1 MYDDILFPTDGSD
14 MAASVLE
21 YVADVA
27 AAHDATLYV
36 LHVADTNRDSVSAIQ
51 GEVVDALEEAG
62 ERIVSETTERVRD
75 RGIDVRS
82 DVVQGDPARTIVEY
96 ADRIGAD
103 LVTLPT
109 HGRSG
114 LERVLLG
121 SVTERVVNT
130 APVPVLVV
138 NPDGDRT
145 YRYPPRDV
153 LVPTDG
159 SAGAKRA
166 LEEGVEI
173 AAATGATLHVL
184 HVVETGSL
192 GPDAR
197 SVVRENQLDDH
208 ARELVDSAVETAEA
222 TLSDVVGTV
231 GYGTPHREIRTYVD
245 SEDIDLLALG
255 TQGQTDFSWY
265 ALGGVSSKLVRASP
279 VPLVMTR
286 TGDE

>member
-14 MAASVLE
+14 TAASVLE
-21 YVADVA
+21 YVSDVA
-27 AAHDATLYV
+27 AAHDATVHV

-62 ERIVSETTERVRD
+62 ERIVSEVADVVRERGV
-75 RGIDVRS
+75 DVAT
-82 DVVQGDPARTIVEY
+82 DVVQGDPARTIVEH
-96 ADRIGAD
+96 ADRFDVG
-103 LVTLPT
+103 LVVMPT
-109 HGRSG
+109 HGRPG

-130 APVPVLVV
+130 SPVPVLVV
-138 NPDGDRT
+138 NPDEDRA

-159 SAGAKRA
+159 SAGANRA
-166 LEEGVEI
+166 LAEGIDV
-173 AAATGATLHVL
+173 AAATGATLHVI

-197 SVVRENQLDDH
+197 SAVRENQLDDR
-208 ARELVDSAVETAEA
+208 AREIVDSAVETAEE

-245 SEDIDLLALG
+245 TEGIDLLTLG

-279 VPLVMTR
+279 IPVMTTR
-286 TGDE
+286 TAE